1 MKGGYRPGSGRP
13 HGAKDSKPRKSSKEK
28 KAPGKSDKKKIQELL
43 ELGTKAKA
51 RMYQDFLFRISKNET
66 LTTAEKQLMVKIGAE
81 LEAEMKETSKPD
93 IENLDPQ
100 DKDAYDFLRG
110 VWNDPTVEI
119 SLRIRAAEIV
129 FRGGDGKR
137 GKKNEKSE
145 RAKQA
150 GQGKFK
156 QMAPPLK
163 LVKNN

>member
-1 MKGGYRPGSGRP
+1 MRGGYRPGSGRP
-13 HGAKDSKPRKSSKEK
+13 HGAKDSKPRKGNKKTKVSNEKEQ
-28 KAPGKSDKKKIQELL
+28 IQALL
-43 ELGTKAKA
+43 TLGMKAKA
-51 RMYQDFLFRISKNET
+51 KTYQDFLFRISKNET

-145 RAKQA
+145 RAKKA
-150 GQGKFK
+150 GAGKF
-156 QMAPPLK
+156 AAGRPPLA
-163 LVKNN
+163 LVK

>member
-1 MKGGYRPGSGRP
+1 MRGGYRPGSGRP
-13 HGAKDSKPRKSSKEK
+13 HGAKDSKPRKGSKKTKVSNEK
-28 KAPGKSDKKKIQELL
+28 EQIQALL
-43 ELGTKAKA
+43 TLGMKAKA
-51 RMYQDFLFRISKNET
+51 KTYQDFLFRISKNET

-129 FRGGDGKR
+129 FRNDGEKK
-137 GKKNEKSE
+137 GKKDEKADK
-145 RAKQA
+145 AKQA
-150 GQGKFK
+150 GAGKF
-156 QMAPPLK
+156 AAGRPPIT
-163 LVKNN
+163 LVK